1 MIDLE
6 HKWIVVMFMILSVKY
21 ETILL
26 SLLLLTCL
34 MLLPL
39 KISYFFFFILLPTIF
54 KNYSYRYVICL
65 LIKPKSSVAQRT
77 NEKLPAKQ
85 VWSQLVSLVSF
96 PCLFPM

>member
-39 KISYFFFFILLPTIF
+39 KISYFFFSSFSLILFLNERAENVF
-54 KNYSYRYVICL
+54 KKISFLNPDIT
-65 LIKPKSSVAQRT
+65 AF
-77 NEKLPAKQ
+77 NEG
-85 VWSQLVSLVSF
+85 SL
-96 PCLFPM
+96 

>member
-39 KISYFFFFILLPTIF
+39 KISYFVFFILLPTIF
-54 KNYSYRYVICL
+54 KNYSYC
-65 LIKPKSSVAQRT
+65 
-77 NEKLPAKQ
+77 
-85 VWSQLVSLVSF
+85 
-96 PCLFPM
+96 